1 MTKSLYFSTLC
12 NALHP
17 LFMVVIHYLQSSIV
31 QNQLYPF
38 CFLNRKKHKTTRDF
52 PLFHFF
58 AFATTLGNG
67 KMQKEV
73 FSTFFLGFPL
83 LNGFSRGKPF
93 FTLAHSG
100 VNQPFIREQ
109 LVFFQPL
116 KNLLLTLVNVGA
128 FSSKDCNQ
136 YVWKGAKKSPR
147 AKKSVNDQIP
157 KIQVKKLISCSLGI
171 YSTSG
176 KKFPQRGGWLLSHPD
191 RKDCSTTPKVFL
203 EQFKKLLAK
212 LFPPPFLAIAWLLPS
227 VSIWLTSKGS
237 I

>member
-1 MTKSLYFSTLC
+1 MHYTHYSWLLYTTFRVPLSKTSFTPFASLTGKSIKLPEIS
-12 NALHP
+12 
-17 LFMVVIHYLQSSIV
+17 
-31 QNQLYPF
+31 
-38 CFLNRKKHKTTRDF
+38 

-136 YVWKGAKKSPR
+136 YV
-147 AKKSVNDQIP
+147 
-157 KIQVKKLISCSLGI
+157 
-171 YSTSG
+171 
-176 KKFPQRGGWLLSHPD
+176 
-191 RKDCSTTPKVFL
+191 
-203 EQFKKLLAK
+203 
-212 LFPPPFLAIAWLLPS
+212 
-227 VSIWLTSKGS
+227 
-237 I
+237 

>member
-1 MTKSLYFSTLC
+1 
-12 NALHP
+12 
-17 LFMVVIHYLQSSIV
+17 MVVIHYLQSSIV

-52 PLFHFF
+52 PLLPLFCICYYFRKWKDAKGSFF
-58 AFATTLGNG
+58 Y
-67 KMQKEV
+67 
-73 FSTFFLGFPL
+73 FFLGFPL

-191 RKDCSTTPKVFL
+191 RKDCSNRKVFL

-212 LFPPPFLAIAWLLPS
+212 LFPPPFLAFAWLLPS